1 MARVTIE
8 RALDKANS
16 RFELV
21 VLAAYRAHAIDCG
34 SRTVVDKNDKY
45 AVLALREIESGMID
59 IDELRKI
66 VIEKYALENKTFTS
80 QHSFVSNSFSF
91 DDLVENELNISNE
104 ADDVSGNKKRAEL
117 NVSSDFFA

>member
-21 VLAAYRAHAIDCG
+21 VLAAYRAHAIYCG

-80 QHSFVSNSFSF
+80 QHSFVSNSFF
-91 DDLVENELNISNE
+91 FFFLVENELNISNE